1 MKQQPTD
8 SSTQPIRRP
17 QDWERES
24 PRRPQPSHIST
35 RFFFSIYGRNSG
47 RTSGIK
53 KKKDHGGMCGGAILA
68 GLTPAKVRRR
78 LTTAVLLPEADDTA
92 ERRNTRRRT
101 AAATSS
107 TDGTDFQ
114 TQFELFKDE
123 EEEEEDDDETLDVL
137 RLPVARASGSKLKSS
152 ACAMRAHPT
161 PKHSFFEQS
170 FLLSEES
177 CACRRR
183 LELTRSP
190 LVPLS
195 PEVSDV
201 SSISKPRVV
210 AGRKIGNKYRGVRPR
225 PSGRWAAEIRDP
237 RLGRRVWLGT
247 YGSAEEAARAYDR
260 EARRIRG
267 KGARL
272 NFPCEGDP
280 RRTIDLNQPAV
291 AISDDDW
298 IAHGAAGAGN
308 VGHAGSENSLTKI
321 KNLIEHGPHDEQMVR
336 VISELMEDGGRS
348 NDARLSGVVALISG
362 YRREREEMAAVERDL
377 ESRRMKLNEKKRQI
391 ARLIICPIGNRAGL

>member
-1 MKQQPTD
+1 
-8 SSTQPIRRP
+8 
-17 QDWERES
+17 
-24 PRRPQPSHIST
+24 
-35 RFFFSIYGRNSG
+35 
-47 RTSGIK
+47 
-53 KKKDHGGMCGGAILA
+53 MCGGAILA
-68 GLTPAKVRRR
+68 ELTPAKVRRR
-78 LTTAVLLPEADDTA
+78 LTTAVLLPEASSSA

-107 TDGTDFQ
+107 TDDFQ
-114 TQFELFKDE
+114 AQFELFKE
-123 EEEEEDDDETLDVL
+123 EEEDDDDETLDVL
-137 RLPVARASGSKLKSS
+137 QLPVARASGSKSKCS
-152 ACAMRAHPT
+152 ACAMRSHPT
-161 PKHSFFEQS
+161 PKHSFFEKS

-195 PEVSDV
+195 PAVSDV

-210 AGRKIGNKYRGVRPR
+210 AGRKIGKKYRGVRPR

-267 KGARL
+267 QGARL
-272 NFPCEGDP
+272 NFPCEGCP

-291 AISDDDW
+291 AISYDDSMADD
-298 IAHGAAGAGN
+298 AAGAGN
-308 VGHAGSENSLTKI
+308 VGHAGSESRLMKI
-321 KNLIEHGPHDEQMVR
+321 KNLIEHGPHDEQMVS
-336 VISELMEDGGRS
+336 VISELMEDASKS
-348 NDARLSGVVALISG
+348 NNARLSGVLELVSE
-362 YRREREEMAAVERDL
+362 YRREREEIAAVERDL

-391 ARLIICPIGNRAGL
+391 ARLIICPTGNRAGL